1 MRPLYGQS
9 TCEIS
14 RHSYQTFSRYALQ
27 KYPYCKS
34 KLPFCCKSNQF
45 RSKKKERNVGVVF
58 GRVFLKTAANG
69 YLKMIHSYSRFSLG
83 THRDHSQL
91 HRMSGSG
98 FSRFFLYIFANLY
111 CLYLENKTF
120 FRKSGSVTL
129 HHLSPS
135 NFIQKRGKICLAV
148 SEILRA
154 NY

>member
-1 MRPLYGQS
+1 MWNFAAFVSDVFEICPS
-9 TCEIS
+9 EIS
-14 RHSYQTFSRYALQ
+14 VLQ
-27 KYPYCKS
+27 IGIAVLLQIESISEP
-34 KLPFCCKSNQF
+34 
-45 RSKKKERNVGVVF
+45 KKEERNVGIVF

-111 CLYLENKTF
+111 CLYLENKTL

-148 SEILRA
+148 SEILRT
-154 NY
+154 N